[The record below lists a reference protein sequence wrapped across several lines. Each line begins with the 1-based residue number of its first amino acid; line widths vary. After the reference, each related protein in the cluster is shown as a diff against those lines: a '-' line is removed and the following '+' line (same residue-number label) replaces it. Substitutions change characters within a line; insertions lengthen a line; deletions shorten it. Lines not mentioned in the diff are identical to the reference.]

1 MTLRIDML
9 SVHTSPLFNYYTYIK
24 NVVDRVYLHCID
36 PQLDELRMNCRE
48 KDGKKRTESE
58 RGYRIF
64 FFAVVSIASFTVF
77 SNKRWTASNSELLP
91 TQQ

>member
-58 RGYRIF
+58 HGYRTF
-64 FFAVVSIASFTVF
+64 PFAVISTLSSPINDGPRAIQSCCPLG
-77 SNKRWTASNSELLP
+77 NR
-91 TQQ
+91 